1 MKCSGIMRLIIILK
15 VTKIQD
21 FTLFL
26 EDTFL
31 EKPQGGVNIFK
42 VQVGKKIKNNKLM
55 SFGINDEKLLEKYK
69 AISAKMED
77 LKNIELNALPVY
89 DDRYIQT
96 KKLYME
102 IKFVLNFLV

>member
-1 MKCSGIMRLIIILK
+1 MGSIYLK
-15 VTKIQD
+15 FK
-21 FTLFL
+21 
-26 EDTFL
+26 L
-31 EKPQGGVNIFK
+31 EKKN
-42 VQVGKKIKNNKLM
+42 KNNKLI
-55 SFGINDEKLLEKYK
+55 SFGINDEKLMEKYK
-69 AISAKMED
+69 AIWARMED